1 MNVFRLLIVV
11 FSIAFVAPCLRYL
24 YVSYYFT
31 CIQWLMK
38 VLIKAKRKISAR
50 KTKLQAELEEIAAK
64 YGVSAGDLRV

>member
-1 MNVFRLLIVV
+1 
-11 FSIAFVAPCLRYL
+11 
-24 YVSYYFT
+24 
-31 CIQWLMK
+31 MK